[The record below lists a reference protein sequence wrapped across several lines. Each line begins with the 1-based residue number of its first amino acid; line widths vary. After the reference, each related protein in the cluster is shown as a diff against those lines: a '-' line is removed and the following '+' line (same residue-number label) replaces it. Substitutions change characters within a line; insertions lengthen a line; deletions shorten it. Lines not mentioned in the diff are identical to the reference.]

1 MRRRGGGGEGG
12 GDGGVGGQQIGR
24 QTPALSQMIE
34 RSSASQET
42 VSKHYQATVKK
53 TKQTKKT
60 DFWLLVSDTDLQTAR
75 PPASAGSSGSSAG
88 PRGQHNCR
96 THPRVKRWSRNSRK
110 R

>member
-1 MRRRGGGGEGG
+1 M
-12 GDGGVGGQQIGR
+12 GGQQIGR

-42 VSKHYQATVKK
+42 VSKHYQAAVKK
-53 TKQTKKT
+53 TKNT

-75 PPASAGSSGSSAG
+75 PLGSAGSAGSSAG

-110 R
+110 

>member
-1 MRRRGGGGEGG
+1 M
-12 GDGGVGGQQIGR
+12 GGQQIGR

-42 VSKHYQATVKK
+42 VSKHYQAAVKK

-75 PPASAGSSGSSAG
+75 PPGSAGSSGSSGSSAG

-96 THPRVKRWSRNSRK
+96 THPRVKRWSCNSRK